1 MTKAN
6 DFVRWT
12 TPTNHL
18 PVPYDP
24 HQREEGATT
33 MRDTPISKR
42 LAVKFVGST
51 RPTETVVITPGT
63 TTRELLKELNLGP
76 GFEISDARNDVLYRP
91 DEVIFAR
98 VADGDLLHISAM
110 VDAGA

>member
-6 DFVRWT
+6 DFARWT
-12 TPTNHL
+12 TPSNNL
-18 PVPYDP
+18 PVLYDP
-24 HQREEGATT
+24 QPQKGAIA
-33 MRDTPISKR
+33 MRDAPITKR

-51 RPTETVVITPGT
+51 RPTETVIITPGT

-76 GFEISDARNDVLYRP
+76 GFEISDALNEVLYRP